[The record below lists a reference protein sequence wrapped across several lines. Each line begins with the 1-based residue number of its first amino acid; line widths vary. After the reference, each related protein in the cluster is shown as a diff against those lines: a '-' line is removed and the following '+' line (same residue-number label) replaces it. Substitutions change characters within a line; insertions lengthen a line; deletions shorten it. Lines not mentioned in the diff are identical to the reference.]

1 MATAGSDIDFSLSY
15 PLNTENLKIGIVTAV
30 WNSEITGALQ
40 NDAVRV
46 LAEFNIP
53 QEQVIVKQV
62 PGAFEL
68 PLGADWLFKFGNCD
82 AVLCFGCVIQGD
94 TPHFDYVCEAATH
107 GILEIGLRESKPCI
121 FGVLTV
127 NTQQQAQ
134 DRAGGRLGN
143 KGGEAAL
150 SALNMLGLQQSLNV
164 QNKTI

>member
-30 WNSEITGALQ
+30 WNIEITGALQ
-40 NDAVRV
+40 SDAIRV
-46 LAEFNIP
+46 LGEFNISA
-53 QEQVIVKQV
+53 QQVIVKQV

-68 PLGADWLFKFGNCD
+68 PLGADWLFKYQNCD

-94 TPHFDYVCEAATH
+94 TPHFDYVCEAATQ
-107 GILEIGLRESKPCI
+107 GILEVGLRQSKPCV

-127 NTQQQAQ
+127 NTLQQAQ

-143 KGGEAAL
+143 KGGEAAI
-150 SALNMLGLQQSLNV
+150 SALNMLGLQQTLTA
-164 QNKTI
+164 QNQNI